1 MGIHDDDNNHQM
13 QTSTSKKRTSSLKSK
28 MGANQKYNQ
37 SDGSGDETTRS
48 DRIQPIKSKGYVK
61 KRTDKRKVMNSLNQN
76 YDLYG
81 VEEGVDKFL
90 KDKTAEDKSM
100 FLTKEEFVNIQFDL
114 EWPLIMK
121 DLA

>member
-1 MGIHDDDNNHQM
+1 M
-13 QTSTSKKRTSSLKSK
+13 
-28 MGANQKYNQ
+28 
-37 SDGSGDETTRS
+37 
-48 DRIQPIKSKGYVK
+48 K